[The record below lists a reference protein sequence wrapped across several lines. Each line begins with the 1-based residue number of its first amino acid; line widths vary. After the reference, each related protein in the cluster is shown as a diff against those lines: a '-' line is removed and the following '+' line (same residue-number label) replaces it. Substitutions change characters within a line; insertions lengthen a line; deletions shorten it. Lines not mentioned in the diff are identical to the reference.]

1 MVNRVRRNLRI
12 KRFILFGA
20 VLTSPLLAF
29 ANVKPEI
36 SHSSEKS
43 SSHQNISHSL
53 EEQNLRK
60 LQNEGAIS
68 RKEAERLLNNLSNKE
83 TPRNNLTTNS
93 LKGNSETSNSTNL
106 KKVELQ
112 LIESDSRIKLKLINL
127 KEITKSEIIKS
138 DSGWHV
144 ILQLP
149 NGKTIDTQKSLMNLK
164 NISDIKISKFNKNT
178 YFINIIENKKYNSKK
193 PIINRDDD
201 INIEVNILPNK
212 SIRENKNF
220 SFPFLNRFR
229 RRNSIYNN
237 RNEAVAPPLGDIASG
252 SLVIK
257 NRGFINLIGPNVS
270 LTLNNASAKDAL
282 MRLSKLAG
290 YGFVLANESS
300 NIQSKS
306 ISTSEETNI
315 GPKVTLSF
323 VDEDYSIAFNSILL
337 ASGLQAKKNQNLII
351 VGKDILGKSFEPNI
365 SKVYRLN
372 QSSAS
377 SAADYLATLGA
388 SITKVDTISNS
399 SSGGGGAS
407 RTAGSMKYIDS
418 YSATTGP
425 LVGLTG
431 TTDSRL
437 QSITLVGPSAI
448 VQIAEKY
455 LKQLDLRQRQVA
467 LSVKILDVEITDND
481 SNSISSAFRSG
492 STFIVNEQG
501 KLFSAFGNFLPP
513 AIRSSYPSWKTEY
526 ENEFSTSEGTTTKK
540 YSTKES
546 ITDNFVTPNP
556 GLEYTAN
563 QLYSKLIAEIRSA
576 NTKVLANPTLILS
589 ESRERIEGGA
599 EVVGSVDSGQS
610 TIGRP
615 FANESFVT
623 LGTQVITNYEVE
635 TGEELG
641 ITSCK
646 ATLST
651 AGLTFGARVHKI
663 DDNGFVTFSLSPELT
678 SISDQ
683 IENQTCGPMN
693 ILNIRRLDTGQL
705 RVKDSQTLILTGVI
719 SDFDN
724 EIITK
729 TPLLGDIPIL
739 GRLFRSTS
747 GNKRKSELV
756 ILVTPKII
764 DDSYPEKSNTIGV
777 GFNPTTEEGKNIL
790 KESL

>member
-1 MVNRVRRNLRI
+1 MKRNLKI
-12 KRFILFGA
+12 KRFLLFGA
-20 VLTSPLLAF
+20 VLSSPLLAF
-29 ANVKPEI
+29 ANVKPDL
-36 SHSSEKS
+36 SRNSEKS
-43 SSHQNISHSL
+43 SPHQNISQNFD
-53 EEQNLRK
+53 EQNLRK
-60 LQNEGAIS
+60 LQSEGAIS

-83 TPRNNLTTNS
+83 TPGSISTKNS
-93 LKGNSETSNSTNL
+93 LEGNSEISNSTNF

-112 LIESDSRIKLKLINL
+112 IIESESRIQLKLINV

-138 DSGWHV
+138 DSGWQI

-149 NGKTIDTQKSLMNLK
+149 NGKVIDNKKNTIKTKS
-164 NISDIKISKFNKNT
+164 ISNIKITKFNENT
-178 YFINIIENKKYNSKK
+178 YLINIIENNKYNSKK
-193 PIINRDDD
+193 PIIIRDDD
-201 INIEVNILPNK
+201 ISIEINLLPNK
-212 SIRENKNF
+212 SIKKSKTF
-220 SFPFLNRFR
+220 MLPFLNRFK
-229 RRNSIYNN
+229 RRNSVYNN
-237 RNEAVAPPLGDIASG
+237 SNEAVAPPLGDIASG
-252 SLVIK
+252 SLVLE
-257 NRGFINLIGPNVS
+257 NRGFIKLNGPKIS
-270 LTLNNASAKDAL
+270 LNLNNSSAKDAL

-290 YGFVLANESS
+290 YGFVFANEPS
-300 NIQSKS
+300 NIQSTS

-337 ASGLQAKKNQNLII
+337 ASGLQAKKNENLII
-351 VGKDILGKSFEPNI
+351 VGKDVLGKSFEPNI

-388 SITKVDTISNS
+388 SITKVDTISDS
-399 SSGGGGAS
+399 SSGGGGGGTS
-407 RTAGSMKYIDS
+407 RTAGSTLKYIDS

-437 QSITLVGPSAI
+437 QSITLVGPSEL
-448 VQIAEKY
+448 VQIAEQY

-467 LSVKILDVEITDND
+467 LSVKILDVEITDED

-492 STFIVNEQG
+492 STFIINEQG

-513 AIRSSYPSWKTEY
+513 SINTAFPSWKTEY
-526 ENEFSTSEGTTTKK
+526 KNDFSTSEGVTTKK
-540 YSTKES
+540 YSTSES

-556 GLEYTAN
+556 GFEYTAN
-563 QLYSKLIAEIRSA
+563 QLYSKLIAQIRSA

-599 EVVGSVDSGQS
+599 EVVGNVNSGQS

-615 FANESFVT
+615 YANESFVT
-623 LGTQVITNYEVE
+623 LGTQVVTNYVVE

-641 ITSCK
+641 ITSCE
-646 ATLST
+646 ATFST
-651 AGLTFGARVHKI
+651 AGLTFGARVNKI

-683 IENQTCGPMN
+683 LINPTCGPMN

-724 EIITK
+724 EITTK
-729 TPLLGDIPIL
+729 TPLLGDIPVL
-739 GRLFRSTS
+739 GRLFKSTS
-747 GNKRKSELV
+747 GSKRKNELV

-764 DDSYPEKSNTIGV
+764 DDSYPEKSNKIGV
-777 GFNPTTEEGKNIL
+777 GINPSTEAGKNIIN
-790 KESL
+790 ESL